1 MPPGNP
7 LPRYKVHLKKD
18 DSPTDNPDMK
28 RAFITGI
35 AGQDGS
41 YLAELL
47 LAEGYE
53 VHGLVAS
60 DRSSLSR
67 IAHIHDSIKL
77 HFGDVVNTMHMADI
91 LRHLHPDEIYNL
103 AAKSFVPAS
112 WADPI
117 ITADTTAMGAA
128 SMLEAL
134 RSASPHSK
142 FVQATSSEIFG
153 DAPQSPQNESTGFNP
168 RTPYGASKLYAYFM
182 TKNYRQRYGI
192 HCVSAIMYNHESPRR
207 PAEFVTRKITGA
219 VAEIKLGLRKNLTLG
234 NLDTR
239 RDWGYAPDYA
249 RALTLM
255 ARHDKAQDFVLATG
269 VTRTVQE
276 LAAFAF
282 EAAGLD
288 WKDHVV
294 VDPKLCRPPE
304 STILCGDP
312 SSARA
317 LLRWQPTKTFQEVI
331 TEMVAHDLALAERR
345 IAQSDAPARAA
356 A

>member
-1 MPPGNP
+1 
-7 LPRYKVHLKKD
+7 
-18 DSPTDNPDMK
+18 MK

-47 LAEGYE
+47 LEEGFE
-53 VHGLVAS
+53 VHGLIAS
-60 DRSSLSR
+60 DRSDHSR
-67 IAHIHDSIKL
+67 ISGVKDRLKL
-77 HFGDVVNTMHMADI
+77 HYGDVVNTLYMADI
-91 LRHLHPDEIYNL
+91 LRHVQPDEIYNL

-134 RSASPHSK
+134 RTASPRSR

-153 DAPQSPQNESTGFNP
+153 DAPQSPQNEGTAFNP

-192 HCVSAIMYNHESPRR
+192 HCASIIMYNHESPRR
-207 PAEFVTRKITGA
+207 GTEFVTRKITTA
-219 VAEIKLGLRKNLTLG
+219 VAEIKLGLRKTLTLG

-239 RDWGYAPDYA
+239 RDWGYSPDYVKA
-249 RALTLM
+249 MTLI
-255 ARHDKAQDFVLATG
+255 ARHGEARDFVIATG

-276 LAAFAF
+276 LTAFAF
-282 EAAGLD
+282 DAAGLD
-288 WKDHVV
+288 WRQHVV
-294 VDPKLCRPPE
+294 VDPKLCRPQE
-304 STILCGDP
+304 NTILCGDP
-312 SSARA
+312 SAAST
-317 LLRWQPTKTFQEVI
+317 LLGWRQTKTFQEMI
-331 TEMVAHDLALAERR
+331 TEMVAHDLVVTERR
-345 IAQSDAPARAA
+345 IQSQSAQTAA
-356 A
+356 